1 MRPDGGSSQQV
12 QQELQRKYHGMQ
24 LLLNGRYYRVVHLHL
39 QVLLPGTPC
48 FFFHTISYCSIRT
61 SAPK

>member
-24 LLLNGRYYRVVHLHL
+24 LLLNGRYKGILHL
-39 QVLLPGTPC
+39 DLYSNLEHLAFSFIQY
-48 FFFHTISYCSIRT
+48 HSIRT
-61 SAPK
+61 RAPK